1 MAQRLIIFL
10 FSTRAHISTCA
21 SLPRVVTTEETV
33 KSAGTNKAA
42 SLLQMLFWEAHLA
55 VHTHFIFK
63 AMVDLIMEWY
73 QVSGKQDCWF
83 QLTKI
88 PRLLRTP
95 LHGSVGVLLALVLQ
109 CILTTLHTLP
119 SSSKQPNLH
128 TAAVKT
134 KQKTKQNKTK
144 ERKSSSSAYIGEKV
158 IMNTSENSQWS
169 RTFSS
174 SYYNLKWFKLE

>member
-21 SLPRVVTTEETV
+21 SLSRVVTTEETV

-42 SLLQMLFWEAHLA
+42 SLLQMVFWEAYLA

-63 AMVDLIMEWY
+63 AMVDLIVECY

-83 QLTKI
+83 QLTKN
-88 PRLLRTP
+88 PNLLQMP

-134 KQKTKQNKTK
+134 KEKTKQKKK
-144 ERKSSSSAYIGEKV
+144 ERKSSSSVYIGEKAM
-158 IMNTSENSQWS
+158 MNTLKNSQWS